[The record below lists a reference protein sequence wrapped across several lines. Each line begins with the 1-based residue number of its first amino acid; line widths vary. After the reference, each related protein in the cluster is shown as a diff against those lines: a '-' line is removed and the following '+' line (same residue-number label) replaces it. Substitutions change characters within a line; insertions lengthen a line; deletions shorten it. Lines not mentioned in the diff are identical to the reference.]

1 MDQIEQI
8 RRKVDIVELIQG
20 SGVVLKK
27 AGRNFK
33 GLCPFH
39 EEKTA
44 SFMVSPER
52 QIFKCF
58 GGCQEGGDV
67 YGWLMKREGMEFGEA
82 LRTLADKTGIK
93 LKSFRPTKEQELKD
107 KLLEINHLASEYYHY
122 LLISHKLGKKGLQ
135 YLMKRGI
142 TKSSIKAFK
151 LGYSADEWEGLQNF
165 LVKKKGYRVEEL
177 EMAGLV
183 IKGKRG
189 YYDRFRGRI
198 MFPLFDHRNR
208 VVGFAGRVMEKSIGR
223 QAAKY
228 VNSPETSLY
237 HKSEILYGLEK
248 TKELIKKKD
257 KAVVV
262 EGEIDAISSYQ
273 AGVKNVVAIK
283 GSALTERQVE
293 LLKRFTENI
302 VLALDADTAG
312 DRAARRGIELAEKA
326 GLSVRVIN
334 LKYGKDPDECAQKS
348 AKLWKESVKEAVPIY
363 DFYIAS
369 ALDRFGVKSPEGK
382 RKISNEL
389 VPILAGITNQVIKAH
404 YVKKLAEVLKVGEEA
419 VIAEMEKAGYKSEQA
434 GKQEIRREVKEKTDK
449 NRQERLTE
457 YTLALV
463 LQIESEVGRLA
474 GRVNKKF
481 LAEGAVKKVIEK
493 LKDWSKSKKKWGINK
508 FVESLPAELVGE
520 VDAAYLTD
528 LGKLSGDVDR
538 LEIEFDK
545 TIVELKKFALRKK
558 MKQLVDKIKEA
569 ELKKDKKKLARLQ
582 KQFIEVGRALKI

>member
-20 SGVVLKK
+20 SGVALKK

-58 GGCQEGGDV
+58 GCQEGGDV

-142 TKSSIKAFK
+142 TKASIKAFK

-165 LVKKKGYRVEEL
+165 LVKKKGYRTQEL

-208 VVGFAGRVMEKSIGR
+208 VVGFAGRVMEKSTGR

-369 ALDRFGVKSPEGK
+369 ALDRYGVKSPEGK

-389 VPILAGITNQVIKAH
+389 VPILAEITNQVIKAH
-404 YVKKLAEVLKVGEEA
+404 YVKKLAQVLKVGEEA
-419 VIAEMEKAGYKSEQA
+419 VIAEMEKAGYKLEQA
-434 GKQEIRREVKEKTDK
+434 GKQEIRREIKERTGK

-545 TIVELKKFALRKK
+545 TMVELKKFALRKK

-582 KQFIEVGRALKI
+582 KQFIEVGRSLKI